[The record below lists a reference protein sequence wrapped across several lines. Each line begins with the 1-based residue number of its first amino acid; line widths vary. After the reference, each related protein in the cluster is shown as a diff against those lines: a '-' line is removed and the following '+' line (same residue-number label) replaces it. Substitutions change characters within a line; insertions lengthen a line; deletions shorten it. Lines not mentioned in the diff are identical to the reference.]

1 MKLQAGS
8 HYGFLGGGGLFK
20 SLDTCIPDTYL
31 NQLLLKIF
39 FSYIHVIIILTLI
52 TASIFFVTPLQY
64 LYHE

>member
-31 NQLLLKIF
+31 NQLLFKIF
-39 FSYIHVIIILTLI
+39 FSYIIIIPTLI

>member
-1 MKLQAGS
+1 MKLQAVS
-8 HYGFLGGGGLFK
+8 HYGFLGGEGLFK

-52 TASIFFVTPLQY
+52 TASIFL
-64 LYHE
+64 